1 MRTGYALLLLIY
13 MGTAH
18 GQADSIRMDSLLA
31 HVRFLASDE
40 LRGRQTGTAGNAAAA
55 RYITQRFQAYGLK
68 PLTAD
73 YRQPFQFYSR
83 LTKQAYKGAN
93 LIAMVEGSAQPDSFL
108 VISAHYD
115 HIGVREGAVYNG
127 ADDNASGVGALLELA
142 RYFQAHPAPYSLIFA
157 AFDAEEMGLQGAR
170 HFVDDPPVAFSKIG
184 LNINLDM
191 IGRNANEEIYVCGTS
206 HYPRFRPPLER
217 LGQRADIALRL
228 GHDSPGLGP
237 GGDWTFASDHG
248 AFHRKGV
255 AFLYF
260 GVEDHADYHQP
271 TDDASRIMPAFYL
284 GAANLIRSAIV
295 QLTWPE

>member
-40 LRGRQTGTAGNAAAA
+40 LRGRQTGAAGNAAAA
-55 RYITQRFQAYGLK
+55 RYITQRFQAYGLE
-68 PLTAD
+68 PLTAG

-93 LIAMVEGSAQPDSFL
+93 LIAMVEGSTQPDSFV

-115 HIGVREGAVYNG
+115 HIGVRNGAVYNG

-142 RYFQAHPAPYSLIFA
+142 RYFKANPAPYSLVFA
-157 AFDAEEMGLQGAR
+157 AFDAEEMGLKGAH
-170 HFVDDPPVAFSKIG
+170 HFVDEPPVPLSAIG

-191 IGRNANEEIYVCGTS
+191 IGRNEKEEIYVCGTS
-206 HYPRFRPPLER
+206 HYPRWRPPL
-217 LGQRADIALRL
+217 QALEQQAGITLRF
-228 GHDSPGLGP
+228 GHDSAGLPPGE
-237 GGDWTFASDHG
+237 DWTFASDHA
-248 AFHRKGV
+248 AFHRKGIP
-255 AFLYF
+255 FLYF
-260 GVEDHADYHQP
+260 GVEDHEDYHQP
-271 TDDASRIMPAFYL
+271 TDDANRIMPAFYL
-284 GAANLIRSAIV
+284 GTANLIRSAIE
-295 QLTWPE
+295 QLARPE